1 MSTGMIERGFKMDY
15 SKTINLPKTDFPMR
29 ANLPNREPEIQAWW
43 DEIGIYE
50 KVQERQKGK
59 PKFVLHDGPPYANG
73 DIHIGHAL
81 NKILKD
87 IIIRFKSMNGY
98 DAPYV
103 PGWDTHGLPIEQAI
117 IKSQNLDR
125 HKMDVL
131 EFREKCKEYA
141 LHYVNRQREQF
152 KRLGVRGDWNNPYL
166 TLMPEYEAE
175 QIRVFGQMAKKG
187 YIYKGLKPVYWSP
200 SSETALAEAEIE
212 YKDKRSPSI
221 YVKFPVKDGKGLLSN
236 EKTYFVIWT
245 TTPWTLPANMAVA
258 VHPDYTYVLV
268 EADGEQYV
276 VAEGL
281 LEQVKKAVG
290 WERVNVRQKFVG
302 KQLEGIVCRHPFAD
316 YDRDSL
322 VVLGEHVTLD
332 AGTGCVHT
340 APGHGE
346 DDFYVGQKYGLPVL
360 SPVDDK
366 GYFTEEAPGFAGL
379 FYDDANKKITEKLQN
394 EGMLLKLD
402 FITHQYPHDWR
413 TKQPVIFRA
422 TEQWFASIDGFREV
436 MLNEIKNVRFTP
448 PWGEQRLYNMIQER
462 RDWCISRQRV
472 WGVPI
477 PIFYCADCG
486 EIIVN
491 DETIEHVAGIVE
503 KEGSSAWFARP
514 VEELVPPGLKCP
526 ACSGTTFTKETDI
539 MDVWFDSGSS
549 HAAVLKRHPD
559 LTWPADMYLE
569 GSDQYRGWFNSSIS
583 TAVATTGKAP
593 YRQVLSHG
601 FTLDG
606 EGRKMSKSLGN
617 VIAPQDV
624 MKQLGADILRLWV
637 ASVDYMA
644 DVRISDSILKQIA
657 EVYRKIRNTFRFM
670 LGNLYDFDPKANRVP
685 YSDLPDLEQYML
697 HRLQE
702 VEKRTIQ
709 AYDAYEFHVVYHT
722 LNNFCTVELSQF
734 YFDISKDILY
744 TQGTDAPERRAVQTV
759 LYEVLHSLVRLV
771 APILPHTAEEV
782 WRHAPGTEVISVQL
796 TDMPTE
802 QRVSLDKAT
811 VERWHKFMEL
821 RDVVLKAL
829 EDARKE
835 KVIGTSLAAS
845 VDLYPDEETYAL
857 LSQFQHLD
865 KLFIVS
871 QVTLHPPGAEIRAH
885 QEVPLLVAVKHASGE
900 KCERCWVV
908 SPEVGTDAKHPTL
921 CRRCADA
928 VEKYYTA

>member
-1 MSTGMIERGFKMDY
+1 MDY
-15 SKTINLPKTDFPMR
+15 SKTINLPQTDFPMR
-29 ANLPNREPEIQAWW
+29 GNLPKREPEIQAWW
-43 DEIGIYE
+43 EEVDIYR

-59 PKFVLHDGPPYANG
+59 PKFILHDGPPYANG
-73 DIHIGHAL
+73 DIHIGHAM

-87 IIIRFKSMNGY
+87 IIVRFKTMSGF

-117 IKSQNLDR
+117 IKSQKLDR

-141 LHYVNRQREQF
+141 LSYVERQREQF
-152 KRLGVRGDWNNPYL
+152 KRLGVRGDWKNPYL
-166 TLMPEYEAE
+166 TLDPAYEAE
-175 QIRVFGQMAKKG
+175 QIRLFGQMAKKG

-212 YKDKRSPSI
+212 YYDKRSPSI
-221 YVKFPVKDGKGLLSN
+221 YVKFPVKDGKGLLPT
-236 EKTYFVIWT
+236 ERTFVVIWT
-245 TTPWTLPANMAVA
+245 TTPWTLPANLAVA
-258 VHPDYTYVLV
+258 VHPDFTYVLV
-268 EADGEQYV
+268 QAGEEQYV
-276 VAEGL
+276 IAEGL
-281 LEQVKKAVG
+281 LSQVQAAIGWEQVEVK
-290 WERVNVRQKFVG
+290 RKFPG
-302 KQLEGIVCRHPFAD
+302 KQLEGVVCRHPFAD
-316 YDRDSL
+316 YQRDSL
-322 VVLGEHVTLD
+322 VILGEHVTLD

-346 DDFYVGQKYGLPVL
+346 DDFYVGQKYGLGVL

-366 GYFTEEAPGFAGL
+366 GYFTEDAPGFAGM
-379 FYDDANKKITEKLQN
+379 FYEEGNKAITAKLEA

-413 TKQPVIFRA
+413 TKKPVIFRA
-422 TEQWFASIDGFREV
+422 TEQWFASIDGFREQ
-436 MLNEIKNVRFTP
+436 MLEEIRNVRFTP
-448 PWGEQRLYNMIQER
+448 RWGEQRLYNMIHDR

-486 EIIVN
+486 EIII
-491 DETIEHVAGIVE
+491 DDATIEHIAQLFE
-503 KEGSSAWFARP
+503 REGSSAWFARSA
-514 VEELVPPGLKCP
+514 EELIPPGFACP
-526 ACSGTTFTKETDI
+526 SCSGSSFTKETDI

-549 HAAVLKRHPD
+549 HAAVLKKREE
-559 LTWPADMYLE
+559 LAWPADMYLE

-583 TAVATTGKAP
+583 TSVATTGQAP

-617 VIAPQDV
+617 VIVPQKV
-624 MKQLGADILRLWV
+624 MEQLGADILRLWV
-637 ASVDYMA
+637 ASVDYTG
-644 DVRISDSILKQIA
+644 DVRISDNILKQIA
-657 EVYRKIRNTFRFM
+657 EVYRKIRNTFRFL
-670 LGNLYDFDPKANRVP
+670 LGNLYDFDPQAHRVP
-685 YSDLPDLEQYML
+685 LTDLPELEQYML

-702 VEKRTIQ
+702 VEKRTFQ
-709 AYDAYEFHVVYHT
+709 AYEAYEFHLVYHT
-722 LNNFCTVELSQF
+722 INNFCTVDLSQF
-734 YFDISKDILY
+734 YFDISKDVLY

-759 LYEVLHSLVRLV
+759 LFEVLHSLVRLV

-782 WRHAPGTEVISVQL
+782 WRHAPGTEAISVQL
-796 TDMPTE
+796 TDMPRENRITLGQE
-802 QRVSLDKAT
+802 VVQR
-811 VERWHKFMEL
+811 WQQFMEL

-845 VDLYPDEETYAL
+845 VDLYPDEETHQL
-857 LSQFQHLD
+857 LSHFQNLE

-871 QVTLHPPGAEIRAH
+871 HVTLHPPGAEIRAH
-885 QEVPLLVAVKHASGE
+885 QTVPLLVAVKHADGE
-900 KCERCWVV
+900 KCERCWTIT
-908 SPEVGTDAKHPTL
+908 PEVGTHPVHRAL
-921 CRRCADA
+921 CRRCAEA
-928 VEKYYTA
+928 VEKYYSDVV

>member
-1 MSTGMIERGFKMDY
+1 MDY
-15 SKTINLPKTDFPMR
+15 SKSINLPKTDFPMR
-29 ANLPNREPEIQAWW
+29 GNLPKREPEIQAWW

-87 IIIRFKSMNGY
+87 IIVRFKSMNGF

-117 IKSQNLDR
+117 IMSQNLDR

-131 EFREKCKEYA
+131 EFREKCKAYA
-141 LHYVNRQREQF
+141 LSYVDRQREQF

-166 TLMPEYEAE
+166 TLHPEYEAE

-221 YVKFPVKDGKGLLSN
+221 YVKFPVKDGKGLVPHD
-236 EKTYFVIWT
+236 KTYFVIWT

-268 EADGEQYV
+268 EVDGQQYV

-281 LEQVKKAVG
+281 LAQVKAAIG
-290 WERVNVRQKFVG
+290 WEQADVRQKFVG

-316 YDRDSL
+316 YERDSL

-346 DDFYVGQKYGLPVL
+346 DDFYVGQKYGLPTL
-360 SPVDDK
+360 SPIDDK
-366 GYFTEEAPGFAGL
+366 GYFTEEAPGFAGM
-379 FYDDANKKITEKLQN
+379 FYDEANKKITEKLHN

-413 TKQPVIFRA
+413 TKKPVIFRA
-422 TEQWFASIDGFREV
+422 TEQWFASIDGFRDA
-436 MLNEIKNVRFTP
+436 MLKEIKNVRFTP

-491 DETIEHVAGIVE
+491 DDTIEHVARIVE
-503 KEGSSAWFARP
+503 KEGSSAWFART

-549 HAAVLKRHPD
+549 HAAVLRRHPD
-559 LTWPADMYLE
+559 LQWPADMYLE

-637 ASVDYMA
+637 ASVDYTA

-657 EVYRKIRNTFRFM
+657 EVYRKIRNTFRFL
-670 LGNLYDFDPKANRVP
+670 LGNLYDFDPQKNRVA
-685 YSDLPDLEQYML
+685 YGDLPELEQFML

-709 AYDAYEFHVVYHT
+709 AYDSYEFHLVYHT

-782 WRHAPGTEVISVQL
+782 WKHAPGTDVISVQL
-796 TDMPTE
+796 TDMPTG
-802 QRVSLDKAT
+802 QRVSLTQET
-811 VERWHKFMEL
+811 VERWHKFLEL

-835 KVIGTSLAAS
+835 KVIGTSLAAA
-845 VDLYPDEETYAL
+845 VDLYPDEATYEL
-857 LSQFQHLD
+857 LRKFQNLD

-871 QVTLHPPGAEIRAH
+871 QVTLHPPGSPVRAH
-885 QEVPLLVAVKHASGE
+885 QTVPLLVAVKQAEGE
-900 KCERCWVV
+900 KCERCWIVT
-908 SPEVGTDAKHPTL
+908 PEVGTHPTHPTL
-921 CRRCADA
+921 CHRCADA
-928 VEKYYTA
+928 VEKYYVM